1 MIDTNSA
8 SSTTT
13 TTSLSYDDRDTMF
26 NKNMNRRDRNLRFS
40 SRVQQQTRKRLL
52 PSNFLYIVAVTLICL
67 LACVT
72 QICLAQESQPIE
84 LYGVNYVSRKGKGGG
99 GESFLRRQQTAKAEV
114 LYEKSLKLGMHVTFI
129 LTSVF
134 PIIQCC
140 AHYMMTTLIQ

>member
-99 GESFLRRQQTAKAEV
+99 ERVFYEDNKQRKLRFCMKKV
-114 LYEKSLKLGMHVTFI
+114 
-129 LTSVF
+129 
-134 PIIQCC
+134 
-140 AHYMMTTLIQ
+140 